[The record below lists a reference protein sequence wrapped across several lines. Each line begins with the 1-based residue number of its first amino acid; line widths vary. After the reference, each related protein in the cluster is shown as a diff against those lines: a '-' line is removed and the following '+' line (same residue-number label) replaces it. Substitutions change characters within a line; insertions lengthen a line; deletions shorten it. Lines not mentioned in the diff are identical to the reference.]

1 MDRGLREQSFA
12 CTASDRLICLRS
24 RDVSSTASKTLQT
37 SVIAFSVYFRSK
49 APLLIPRPQELYT
62 AWAWRL
68 HSSCL
73 PLNLRCNCSGFPC
86 GTIYWKATAIANTIL
101 SLYICNSHCYASHQ
115 SLVSTSNSAIRSF
128 IINIM
133 QSSFSL
139 FFVFGSCSCCWFDL
153 QRYLCHY
160 TIFSFLLPDLISF
173 KKYLCS
179 WNCYILQ
186 KSFGAMVSSPDQTPQ
201 APFMFFLIIHYFER
215 PASSVRLVKSIHLRA
230 MLQYWLI
237 RKL

>member
-12 CTASDRLICLRS
+12 CTASDRLIRLRS

-37 SVIAFSVYFRSK
+37 SVIAFRVYFRSE
-49 APLLIPRPQELYT
+49 APLLIPRPQELCT

-73 PLNLRCNCSGFPC
+73 PLNLRCVCSVFPC
-86 GTIYWKATAIANTIL
+86 GTIYRKATAITNTIL
-101 SLYICNSHCYASHQ
+101 SLSICNSHCYASHQ
-115 SLVSTSNSAIRSF
+115 SLVSTSNSTVRFF

-139 FFVFGSCSCCWFDL
+139 FFIFGLVRVVGLTL
-153 QRYLCHY
+153 QHYLRHY

-179 WNCYILQ
+179 
-186 KSFGAMVSSPDQTPQ
+186 
-201 APFMFFLIIHYFER
+201 
-215 PASSVRLVKSIHLRA
+215 
-230 MLQYWLI
+230 
-237 RKL
+237 